1 MPEEIKD
8 HHLQMLGMKAGNQ
21 SGRTDKKKISATQ
34 VQVKKNLE
42 KTMENA
48 AEENNGE
55 NPKEQN

>member
-1 MPEEIKD
+1 M
-8 HHLQMLGMKAGNQ
+8 
-21 SGRTDKKKISATQ
+21 DKKKISATQ

-42 KTMENA
+42 KTMEHA